1 GLAPGGSVTED
12 ESKYELVVVGSG
24 PAGEKAAV
32 QAAYLG
38 HRTCVI
44 DKGAAGGAWVNTGTI
59 PSKTLRE
66 SALYLAGGRH
76 RGLYA
81 PFSRDLTIRNLMALE
96 RRLVARW
103 REKVE
108 QSFRKHDVTRLC
120 GRAHFVDAHTLEL
133 DDGTRAHGKHI
144 LIATG
149 SRPRRLDA
157 APVDGVHVH
166 DSDSVLS
173 LDQIPDTLV
182 VLGGG
187 VIGCEYA
194 SMFQALGVQVT
205 LLDTRDHLLGWLD
218 PDASKSLEE
227 IFTQGGM
234 VVRHGVHAERVETTP
249 SGVSVFLDD
258 GTLTQ
263 GDVLLVA
270 AGRVPNV
277 EDLNLDVTGVK
288 VTRWG
293 TIPTNEYM
301 QSEVPH
307 IYAAG
312 DVVGFPSLASV
323 SMEQGRVASAHMFG
337 ENRGPLGSLFP
348 YGVYTIPEVSC
359 VGLTPDAAREK
370 GYDPVCGTAGY
381 NHSVRAAMLGAEQ
394 GMVKLVCER
403 STGQLLGATI
413 VGAQATELVHFAAAV
428 IQYGGTIHDLVR
440 FVFNLPSLSVLFKQA
455 SYDILHHIRTGEHNE
470 MVE

>member
-1 GLAPGGSVTED
+1 VTD
-12 ESKYELVVVGSG
+12 EESQYELVVVGSG
-24 PAGEKAAV
+24 PAGEKASV

-38 HRTCVI
+38 HSTCVI
-44 DKGAAGGAWVNTGTI
+44 DKSAAGGAWVNTGTI

-76 RGLYA
+76 RGLYT

-108 QSFRKHDVTRLC
+108 QSFRKHGVTRLC
-120 GRAHFVDAHTLEL
+120 GRAHFQDPNTLVL
-133 DDGTRAHGKHI
+133 DDGTRVRGEYI

-149 SRPRRLDA
+149 SRPRALDA
-157 APVDGVHVH
+157 ATVDGDRIY
-166 DSDSVLS
+166 DSDSILS
-173 LDQIPDTLV
+173 LHQIPDTMV

-194 SMFQALGVQVT
+194 SLFQALGVQVT
-205 LLDTRDHLLGWLD
+205 LLDTRDRLLGWLD
-218 PDASKSLEE
+218 RDASQSLED
-227 IFTQGGM
+227 IFAHGGM
-234 VVRHGVHAERVETTP
+234 VVRHGVRASRVDTTP
-249 SGVSVFLDD
+249 SGVNVFLDD
-258 GTLTQ
+258 GTLVQ

-277 EDLNLDVTGVK
+277 EELNLGVTGLELTK
-288 VTRWG
+288 WG
-293 TIPTNEYM
+293 TIPTDEYM
-301 QSEVPH
+301 RTAVPH

-337 ENRGPLGSLFP
+337 EPRGPLGSLFP
-348 YGVYTIPEVSC
+348 YGVYTIPEVSS
-359 VGLTPDAAREK
+359 VGLTPEAAREA
-370 GYDPVCGTAGY
+370 GHDPVCGSASY
-381 NHSVRAAMLGAEQ
+381 KHSVRAAMLGAEQ

-403 STGQLLGATI
+403 SNGQLLGATL

-455 SYDILHHIRTGEHNE
+455 AYDILHHFRTGEHNE

>member
-1 GLAPGGSVTED
+1 MAEETQSF
-12 ESKYELVVVGSG
+12 ELVVIGSG

-38 HRTCVI
+38 HKTCVI
-44 DKGAAGGAWVNTGTI
+44 DKGPAGGAWVNTGTI

-66 SALYLAGGRH
+66 SVLYLAGGRQ
-76 RGLYA
+76 RGLYT

-108 QSFRKHDVTRLC
+108 QSFRKHNITRIC
-120 GRAHFVDAHTLEL
+120 GHAYFTDPHTLALE
-133 DDGTRAHGKHI
+133 DGTKVRGDYI

-149 SRPRRLDA
+149 SRPRRLDS
-157 APVDGVHVH
+157 APVDSHCIH
-166 DSDSVLS
+166 DSDTILS
-173 LDQIPDTLV
+173 LEQVPDTMV

-205 LLDTRDHLLGWLD
+205 LLDSRDLLLGWLD
-218 PDASKSLEE
+218 ADASRILEE
-227 IFTQGGM
+227 IFIHDGM
-234 VVRHGVHAERVETTP
+234 VVRHGVRVQRVETAP
-249 SGVSVFLDD
+249 SGVDIFLDD
-258 GTLTQ
+258 GSLTQ

-277 EDLNLDVTGVK
+277 ERLDLPMAGISLG
-288 VTRWG
+288 RGG
-293 TIPTNEYM
+293 TISTDEYM
-301 QSEVPH
+301 RTEVPH

-337 ENRGPLGSLFP
+337 EDRGPLGSLFP

-359 VGLTPDAAREK
+359 VGLTPSAA
-370 GYDPVCGTAGY
+370 GAAGHDVVCGTAGY
-381 NHSVRAAMLGAEQ
+381 KHSVRAAMIGAEL

-403 STGQLLGATI
+403 ETGQLLGATL
-413 VGAQATELVHFAAAV
+413 VGNQATELVHFAAAV
-428 IQYGGTIHDLVR
+428 IKYEGTIHDLVS

-455 SYDILHHIRTGEHNE
+455 AYDVLHQLRTGEHNQ

>member
-1 GLAPGGSVTED
+1 MAEQTTHF
-12 ESKYELVVVGSG
+12 ELVVIGSG

-38 HRTCVI
+38 HSTCVI
-44 DKGAAGGAWVNTGTI
+44 DKGPAGGAWVNTGTI

-66 SALYLAGGRH
+66 SVLYLSGARH
-76 RGLYA
+76 RGLHA
-81 PFSRDLTIRNLMALE
+81 PFSGEHTIRNLMALE

-108 QSFRKHDVTRLC
+108 QSFRKHKVTRLC
-120 GRAHFVDAHTLEL
+120 GRANFVDPHTLEL
-133 DDGTRAHGKHI
+133 EDGTRVSGDYI

-149 SRPRRLDA
+149 SRPRRLDT
-157 APVDGVHVH
+157 APVDKHFIH
-166 DSDSVLS
+166 DSDTILS
-173 LDQIPDTLV
+173 LEKIPDTMV

-205 LLDTRDHLLGWLD
+205 LLDSREQLLGWLD
-218 PDASKSLEE
+218 PEASQILEK
-227 IFTQGGM
+227 IFNHSGM
-234 VVRHGVHAERVETTP
+234 VVRHGVRVQRVETTH
-249 SGVSVFLDD
+249 SGVNVFLDD
-258 GTLTQ
+258 GSLTQ
-263 GDVLLVA
+263 GEVLLVA

-277 EDLNLDVTGVK
+277 ERLDLPAAGLTVG
-288 VTRWG
+288 RGG
-293 TIPTNEYM
+293 TISTDEYM
-301 QSEVPH
+301 RSEVPH

-337 ENRGPLGSLFP
+337 EDRGPLGSLFP

-359 VGLTPDAAREK
+359 VGLTPAAAREA
-370 GYDPVCGTAGY
+370 GHDPVCGTAGY
-381 NHSVRAAMLGAEQ
+381 NHSVRAAMLGAEL

-403 STGQLLGATI
+403 STGQLLGATL
-413 VGAQATELVHFAAAV
+413 VGNQATELIHFASAV
-428 IQYGGTIHDLVR
+428 IQYKGSIHDLVR

-455 SYDILHHIRTGEHNE
+455 AYDVLHHFRTGEHNE
-470 MVE
+470 LVE